1 MQGAEKPHSRK
12 YTGKLPDL
20 GTMGRRGGAGGGGG
34 RDLLASR
41 VLNLR
46 LQKEE
51 IITTITIL
59 LQPQHFPPVKASEK
73 MLTGT
78 ADKPRAL

>member
-1 MQGAEKPHSRK
+1 MLRAKKPRSRK
-12 YTGKLPDL
+12 YQTRKLLLDL
-20 GTMGRRGGAGGGGG
+20 GTMGGGERGGK
-34 RDLLASR
+34 DLLASC

-59 LQPQHFPPVKASEK
+59 LQPQHFPPGKASEK
-73 MLTGT
+73 VLTGK